1 MGQSSHEHFFVPG
14 MLLLFIDSDQH
25 HYSSFKYDQ
34 GINVVMTEG
43 KCMNSLLK
51 SNAGKVDRIIR
62 VIVGV
67 LLVGNVFTGLQSPIG
82 WVGLVLIVTGAFG
95 TCPVYSLLG
104 INTKSLGEKAG
115 LK

>member
-1 MGQSSHEHFFVPG
+1 MIMGS
-14 MLLLFIDSDQH
+14 LF
-25 HYSSFKYDQ
+25 K
-34 GINVVMTEG
+34 N
-43 KCMNSLLK
+43 
-51 SNAGKVDRIIR
+51 NAGKIDRIIR

-67 LLVGNVFTGLQSPIG
+67 LLVGNVFVGIQSPIG
-82 WVGLVLIVTGAFG
+82 WIGLILIVTGLFG